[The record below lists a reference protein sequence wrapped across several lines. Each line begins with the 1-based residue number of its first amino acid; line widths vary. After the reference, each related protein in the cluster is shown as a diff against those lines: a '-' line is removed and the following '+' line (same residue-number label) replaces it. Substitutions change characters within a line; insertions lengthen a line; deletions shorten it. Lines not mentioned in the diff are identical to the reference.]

1 MIFSESLEII
11 LIKKI
16 LSNFKS
22 LAQLAKYS
30 AVGISGNLLGYLVY
44 ILLTYLGL
52 KPTYAV
58 SMLYPMGAMF
68 SFYGNLGFTFK
79 YTGNPNKAKLKFI
92 FSHLAGYLINI
103 IILYTFVTKL
113 MYPHELIQLFA
124 ICIVAIY
131 IFFISKFFIFKDIVK

>member
-1 MIFSESLEII
+1 LICSESLKTI

-16 LSNFKS
+16 HSNFKS
-22 LAQLAKYS
+22 LDQLTKFS
-30 AVGISGNLLGYLVY
+30 AVGITGNLLGYLIY

-58 SMLYPMGAMF
+58 SILYPMGAMF

-79 YTGNPNKAKLKFI
+79 YTGNPNTAKVKFI

-103 IILYTFVTKL
+103 IILHIFVTKL
-113 MYPHELIQLFA
+113 TYPHELIQLFA

-131 IFFISKFFIFKDIVK
+131 LFFISKFFIFKDIVK

>member
-1 MIFSESLEII
+1 MICSESLKTI

-16 LSNFKS
+16 HSNFKS
-22 LAQLAKYS
+22 LAQLTKFS
-30 AVGISGNLLGYLVY
+30 AVGITGNLLGYLIY

-58 SMLYPMGAMF
+58 SILYPMGAMF

-79 YTGNPNKAKLKFI
+79 YTGNPNTAKVKFI

-103 IILYTFVTKL
+103 IILHIFVTKL
-113 MYPHELIQLFA
+113 TYPHELIQLFA

-131 IFFISKFFIFKDIVK
+131 IFFISKLFIFKDIVK